1 MYYIMPPELH
11 QQLILFIVMFLVGI
25 IFNPMNM
32 LAYSISD
39 IYLSLTLIYSGL
51 LMASNMIWSHQIVH
65 YLSMGHFNTTIFAI
79 GVLLSIVCVFLLR
92 KQLFVTSNQWLKRMI
107 GHHSTA
113 LTTTTQLLQNEDNF
127 IYDSYLFTLAKNLVY
142 QQEKEILLMKN
153 MI

>member
-1 MYYIMPPELH
+1 MPSALH

>member
-1 MYYIMPPELH
+1 
-11 QQLILFIVMFLVGI
+11 MFLVGI

-39 IYLSLTLIYSGL
+39 IYLSVTLVYSGL

-65 YLSMGHFNTTIFAI
+65 YLSMGHFNTTIFTI
-79 GVLLSIVCVFLLR
+79 GILLSIGCVFLLR

-113 LTTTTQLLQNEDNF
+113 LTTTTQLLKNEDNF
-127 IYDSYLFTLAKNLVY
+127 IYDSYLFTLAKNIAY
-142 QQEKEILLMKN
+142 EQEREILLMKN

>member
-1 MYYIMPPELH
+1 MYYIMLSIFY
-11 QQLILFIVMFLVGI
+11 QQVILFIVMFLVGI

-65 YLSMGHFNTTIFAI
+65 YFSMGHFNTTIFAI
-79 GVLLSIVCVFLLR
+79 GVLLSIGCVFLLR
-92 KQLFVTSNQWLKRMI
+92 KQVFVTSNQWLKRMI

-113 LTTTTQLLQNEDNF
+113 ITTTTQLLQNEDNF

>member
-1 MYYIMPPELH
+1 MYYIMPSIFY
-11 QQLILFIVMFLVGI
+11 QQVILFIVMFLVGI
-25 IFNPMNM
+25 IFNPMNI

-39 IYLSLTLIYSGL
+39 VYLSLTLIYSGL

-79 GVLLSIVCVFLLR
+79 GVLLSIGCVFLLR

-113 LTTTTQLLQNEDNF
+113 ITTTTQLLQNEDNF

>member
-1 MYYIMPPELH
+1 MRSVFM
-11 QQLILFIVMFLVGI
+11 QQVILFIVMFIVGI
-25 IFNPMNM
+25 TVNPMNM
-32 LAYSISD
+32 LAYSVSD

-79 GVLLSIVCVFLLR
+79 GVLLSVVCVFLLR
-92 KQLFVTSNQWLKRMI
+92 KQVFVTSEQWLKRMI

-113 LTTTTQLLQNEDNF
+113 LTTTTQLLQNDDNF
-127 IYDSYLFTLAKNLVY
+127 IYDSYLFTLAKNIAY
-142 QQEKEILLMKN
+142 EQEKEILLMKN

>member
-1 MYYIMPPELH
+1 MPSALH
-11 QQLILFIVMFLVGI
+11 QQVILFIVMFLVGI
-25 IFNPMNM
+25 IFNPMNI

-79 GVLLSIVCVFLLR
+79 GVLLSIGCVFLLR
-92 KQLFVTSNQWLKRMI
+92 KQLFVTGNQWLKRMI

-113 LTTTTQLLQNEDNF
+113 ITTTTQLLQNEDNF